1 LNRILV
7 AQKRPFPGAEDRQA
21 AAEALRRPLRR
32 FASDPLPLA
41 RNFNVAPRFAEDTR
55 LLTDQYAPVNLLQQQ

>member
-1 LNRILV
+1 MARSDPSR
-7 AQKRPFPGAEDRQA
+7 APRTGA

-41 RNFNVAPRFAEDTR
+41 RNFNVAPRFAKGAR